1 MHFRF
6 CLPRRPEKGPLT
18 RIRAPQCTYSRHR
31 NGRRPAQPTG
41 QVPVQ
46 RPSAEVEHVG
56 KHPERASGVPTV
68 GHVGELWDKV
78 KVDSVSQR

>member
-1 MHFRF
+1 MGS
-6 CLPRRPEKGPLT
+6 GPPS
-18 RIRAPQCTYSRHR
+18 RQAKYQSAPVSRSRAC
-31 NGRRPAQPTG
+31 
-41 QVPVQ
+41 
-46 RPSAEVEHVG
+46 G

>member
-1 MHFRF
+1 MGS
-6 CLPRRPEKGPLT
+6 GP
-18 RIRAPQCTYSRHR
+18 PSR
-31 NGRRPAQPTG
+31 QPSTS
-41 QVPVQ
+41 QH
-46 RPSAEVEHVG
+46 PSAEVEHVG